1 MEVVIPA
8 KTASC
13 LWQKA
18 TKFTLMRNNNNW
30 EDVAGSVNEITV
42 DSFVKGEYPH

>member
-1 MEVVIPA
+1 MAYSVG
-8 KTASC
+8 C

-18 TKFTLMRNNNNW
+18 TRFTLMRNNNNW
-30 EDVAGSVNEITV
+30 EDVAGSDTEILI